1 MGLSRLSKLSARGEG
16 GIAPPRSKA
25 GGHRRPGF
33 TLLELMVVVAI
44 VIIVTTS
51 AIIAIGRQG
60 RNTLQARALEV
71 QGLVDRAR
79 QTALAQRSP
88 TCIVISPAAGTF
100 SFYAAP
106 LQSTTDPTQVSGP
119 IVQQVILQGGVGL
132 PVQRGVTIAGEPL
145 SAYFN
150 KGTTG
155 GAGYLEANDYSY
167 LDATRKIRLWF
178 DGFGHPDVDAL
189 PNTGLA
195 AEGWPAGWLTAPPS
209 PSQRAFGFV
218 TLTVGDGRLAVQ
230 VIVDA
235 GSGTS
240 ELRWLG
246 N

>member
-1 MGLSRLSKLSARGEG
+1 MLSRISSLTIRGT
-16 GIAPPRSKA
+16 RLA
-25 GGHRRPGF
+25 GPTRRNTDACRHRGF
-33 TLLELMVVVAI
+33 TLLELMVVIAI
-44 VIIVTTS
+44 VIIVTASVT
-51 AIIAIGRQG
+51 IAIGRNG

-88 TCIVISPAAGTF
+88 TCIVISPADGTF

-106 LQSTTDPTQVSGP
+106 LQSATDPTQVSGP

-150 KGTTG
+150 KGTTE